1 MKQWE
6 KRVKLFELVYGAL
19 IRDISPNDLINFS
32 FEQSYEFGADS
43 LKILECLAKEWE
55 QIVNLLKPNI
65 STTWTWERISYTD
78 KAILLLAVAE
88 NKALDTPRN
97 VIIDQSLITAKN
109 YSIDDSYKFIN
120 PILEKVLKNA

>member
-6 KRVKLFELVYGAL
+6 KRVKLFELVYSAL

-43 LKILECLAKEWE
+43 LKILECLVKEWE

>member
-6 KRVKLFELVYGAL
+6 KRVKLFELVYSAL

-32 FEQSYEFGADS
+32 FEQLYEWEADS
-43 LKILECLAKEWE
+43 LKILEYLVKEWDE
-55 QIVNLLKPNI
+55 IVALLRPNI
-65 STTWTWERISYTD
+65 SSTWTWDRISYTD
-78 KAILLLAVAE
+78 KAVLLVAVAE
-88 NKALDTPRN
+88 NKALDTPKN

-120 PILEKVLKNA
+120 PILEKVLKDA